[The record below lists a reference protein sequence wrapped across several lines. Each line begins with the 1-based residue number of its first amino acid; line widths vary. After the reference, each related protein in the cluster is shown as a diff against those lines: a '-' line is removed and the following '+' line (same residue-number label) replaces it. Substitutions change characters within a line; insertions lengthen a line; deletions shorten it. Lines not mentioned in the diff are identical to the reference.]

1 MAVDVDAASEE
12 LFMVFLRFLDVVLVA
27 LAAIPA
33 LALGAPVVGYSI
45 GAAAWIIQRV
55 VAEVNKRW
63 IAKVTEPRRQLG
75 FNLFEAFGRTWLL
88 AGGIVIAGLI
98 ARADGLTAAIVIF
111 GAYSVAFMIRV
122 VSGPPQGRRPVR

>member
-1 MAVDVDAASEE
+1 
-12 LFMVFLRFLDVVLVA
+12 MVFVRFLDVVLVA

-33 LALGAPVVGYSI
+33 LALGAPAVGYAI

-55 VAEVNKRW
+55 IAEVNKRW
-63 IAKVTEPRRQLG
+63 IARVTEPRRQLG

-98 ARADGLTAAIVIF
+98 ARADGLTAAVVIF

-122 VSGPPQGRRPVR
+122 ASGPPQGRRPIR